1 MLARQTSD
9 EGAIPSGST
18 ITSVVRLSARLCVRR
33 RHRGSRAMTRLSG
46 PGYVWRR
53 WLTVYEYLGGF
64 DSLQGRHW
72 SRDTTSGS
80 SFNGRML
87 SSHGGDGGS
96 SPPEST
102 HSHIL
107 ACVCGR
113 PARHAIATRNNPVR
127 LRADALSDPEGL
139 STNLPHQGKP
149 AGSPFRYARRPTS
162 GVATADPV
170 LLAGHAPLV
179 RERRGFDS
187 LGRLHARAPRGPS
200 FPPSSLPRS
209 PGLAAL
215 PRGHAPA
222 HGRAPGLRSL
232 VRWFDSTRW
241 HRASSAPR
249 RPLAPRPRR
258 PAVRTPA
265 FHPGKTGSTPV
276 VGTATSRRDA
286 FGARPLST
294 QIRVAKVSKTGLRV
308 MVWKHTL

>member
-64 DSLQGRHW
+64 DSLQGRHC
-72 SRDTTSGS
+72 SSTRPRDTISGS

-127 LRADALSDPEGL
+127 LRADALSYSEGL
-139 STNLPHQGKP
+139 ST
-149 AGSPFRYARRPTS
+149 SPPPS
-162 GVATADPV
+162 
-170 LLAGHAPLV
+170 GHAPTGPPPDT
-179 RERRGFDS
+179 RDS
-187 LGRLHARAPRGPS
+187 RP
-200 FPPSSLPRS
+200 
-209 PGLAAL
+209 
-215 PRGHAPA
+215 
-222 HGRAPGLRSL
+222 
-232 VRWFDSTRW
+232 
-241 HRASSAPR
+241 RASLLPIRCSWLDTLPWYGR
-249 RPLAPRPRR
+249 EE
-258 PAVRTPA
+258 
-265 FHPGKTGSTPV
+265 GSTPS
-276 VGTATSRRDA
+276 VGSTPAPRAAHRSRPGPAPAALGSPRSRAASPPRMDA
-286 FGARPLST
+286 P
-294 QIRVAKVSKTGLRV
+294 RVSEA
-308 MVWKHTL
+308 W

>member
-64 DSLQGRHW
+64 DSLQGRHC
-72 SRDTTSGS
+72 SSTRPRDTISGS

-127 LRADALSDPEGL
+127 LRADAL
-139 STNLPHQGKP
+139 N
-149 AGSPFRYARRPTS
+149 RY
-162 GVATADPV
+162 ADPV

-200 FPPSSLPRS
+200 FPPRPCPRS

-215 PRGHAPA
+215 PRGLAPA

-241 HRASSAPR
+241 HRASSAP
-249 RPLAPRPRR
+249 
-258 PAVRTPA
+258 PA
-265 FHPGKTGSTPV
+265 
-276 VGTATSRRDA
+276 
-286 FGARPLST
+286 GARPSPPSPTSSSGQDAGFSPRQDGFDSRRGYRTRPL
-294 QIRVAKVSKTGLRV
+294 V
-308 MVWKHTL
+308 

>member
-18 ITSVVRLSARLCVRR
+18 ITSVVRLSARPCVRR

-64 DSLQGRHW
+64 DSLQGRHG
-72 SRDTTSGS
+72 SSARPRDTISGS

-127 LRADALSDPEGL
+127 LRADALSYPEGL
-139 STNLPHQGKP
+139 STNLPPSGQ
-149 AGSPFRYARRPTS
+149 ARR
-162 GVATADPV
+162 V
-170 LLAGHAPLV
+170 PLPI
-179 RERRGFDS
+179 RETPD
-187 LGRLHARAPRGPS
+187 LGRRYCRSGAPGWTRSPGTGEKRVR
-200 FPPSSLPRS
+200 LPRS
-209 PGLAAL
+209 
-215 PRGHAPA
+215 
-222 HGRAPGLRSL
+222 
-232 VRWFDSTRW
+232 
-241 HRASSAPR
+241 
-249 RPLAPRPRR
+249 APRPRSRAAHRSR
-258 PAVRTPA
+258 PGPAPAALGSPRSRAATP
-265 FHPGKTGSTPV
+265 P
-276 VGTATSRRDA
+276 RMDA
-286 FGARPLST
+286 P
-294 QIRVAKVSKTGLRV
+294 RVSEA
-308 MVWKHTL
+308 W